1 MPTLTFC
8 QFTAAERKVVVPES
22 LRFFACALYESLPR
36 MESDAATRDVQ
47 AVFAAEASKLTGLES
62 EAVARGRLTRPPESR
77 TNTPSRS
84 RQRRTENDYSRKLP
98 RLANV
103 DVWAT

>member
-22 LRFFACALYESLPR
+22 LRFFAYALYESLPR

-47 AVFAAEASKLTGLES
+47 AVFAAEAAKLTGLES
-62 EAVARGRLTRPPESR
+62 EAVARGRLTRAAR
-77 TNTPSRS
+77 TAN
-84 RQRRTENDYSRKLP
+84 EYAVA
-98 RLANV
+98 LAAKEK
-103 DVWAT
+103 DETK